1 MKTGI
6 HFLFPLSKG
15 GQGVV
20 EGRFRTSRN
29 DRDAQDSKHIR
40 RTDLTEKIRVRFA
53 PSPTG
58 FLHIGGARTALF
70 NWLYSRHNNGVFI
83 LRIEDTDRTRS
94 TDEYIEAIIEGMK
107 WLGLDW
113 DEGPFRQTDRFDL
126 YKSYIDKLINAGKA
140 YYCYCSSEDLEE
152 RRRLAIATGKPQK
165 YDGRCRHLKEPV
177 KDVNPVVRFKMPVHG
192 ETVVD
197 DLIRGHVVF
206 ENEQLDDLIIL
217 RSDGTPTYNLTVV
230 VDDVDMKIN
239 YVIRGDDH
247 LNNTPK
253 QIQIYHALGYPV
265 PKFAHLPM
273 ILGSDKTRLS
283 KRHGAT
289 SVMAYY
295 EMGYLPDALV
305 NYLVRLGW
313 SYGDQEVFIKEE
325 LIKYFSFDN
334 VGKAAA
340 VFNPEKLL
348 WLNSQY
354 IINASTERL
363 AELVMP
369 FLIKEKIINE
379 RDSLDKDW
387 LMKAIGTLKER
398 SRTLIELASSLRY
411 YIAEEVEYE
420 AKAMEK
426 FLNQK
431 SLALLID
438 LKDGLASTDVFSHQK
453 LEEIFKAV
461 TEKHGVKLKDLAQPV
476 RVAMTG
482 GTASPG
488 IFELLEIV
496 GKEKTLKRLEKAI
509 NMIK

>member
-1 MKTGI
+1 M
-6 HFLFPLSKG
+6 
-15 GQGVV
+15 
-20 EGRFRTSRN
+20 
-29 DRDAQDSKHIR
+29 
-40 RTDLTEKIRVRFA
+40 TEKIRVRFA

-70 NWLYSRHNNGVFI
+70 NWLYAKHNNGTFI

-107 WLGLDW
+107 WLGLEW
-113 DEGPFRQTDRFDL
+113 DEGPFRQTERFDI
-126 YKSYIDKLINAGKA
+126 YKKYIDKLLEKGKA

-177 KDVNPVVRFKMPVHG
+177 KEVNPVVRFKMPHKG
-192 ETVVD
+192 QTVVD

-230 VDDVDMKIN
+230 VDDVDMKITH
-239 YVIRGDDH
+239 VIRGDDH
-247 LNNTPK
+247 LNNTPR
-253 QIQIYHALGYPV
+253 QIQIYEALNYSV

-273 ILGSDKTRLS
+273 ILGSDKARLS

-295 EMGYLPDALV
+295 EMGYLPDALL

-313 SYGDQEVFIKEE
+313 SCGDQEVFTEEE
-325 LIKYFSFDN
+325 LIKYFSFEN

-354 IINASTERL
+354 IINASNERL
-363 AELVMP
+363 AELVIP
-369 FLIKEKIINE
+369 FLIKEGIISE
-379 RDSLDKDW
+379 GQPLDKDW
-387 LMKAIGTLKER
+387 LMKAVGTLKER
-398 SRTLIELASSLRY
+398 SRTLIELAISLRY
-411 YIAEEVEYE
+411 YIAEEVEYD
-420 AKAMEK
+420 AKAKEK

-431 SLALLID
+431 SRDLLID
-438 LKDGLASTDVFSHQK
+438 LKDGLASIDDFSHQK
-453 LEEIFKAV
+453 LEEIFTAV

-488 IFELLEIV
+488 IFELIEIV
-496 GKEKTLKRLEKAI
+496 GKEKTLKRLDNAVKA
-509 NMIK
+509 MEA